1 MQRYIDQFIHYIQ
14 FVRQYSLHTVR
25 NYKSDLIAFKSF
37 LEDIGWR
44 KTMGQ
49 LGKLDL
55 LRYLFHLYSKNDS
68 SSVAR
73 KLSSIRSF
81 MAYLHR
87 EGIVK
92 ANLSKAIETP
102 KQKKYLPKLLTVNE
116 MRQLLDGIK
125 ISSNLDLR
133 DRAILELMYGTGIRV
148 SELVS
153 LNVGDV
159 DIREGWMKVLGKGRK
174 ERIVPVTTVAL
185 KLLSDYLLTR
195 QHVVVVEEKPPL
207 FLNFRN
213 QRLTSRSVARI
224 LDKWVRKTAIYT
236 KISPHSLR
244 HSFATHILE
253 SGCDLRT
260 IQELLGHKSL
270 STTQKYT
277 QVTLDLLKET
287 YQKSH
292 PRA

>member
-1 MQRYIDQFIHYIQ
+1 MDH
-14 FVRQYSLHTVR
+14 
-25 NYKSDLIAFKSF
+25 
-37 LEDIGWR
+37 
-44 KTMGQ
+44 
-49 LGKLDL
+49 LGKLE
-55 LRYLFHLYSKNDS
+55 LRSYLSHLYSKNDS

-244 HSFATHILE
+244 HSFATHIL
-253 SGCDLRT
+253 
-260 IQELLGHKSL
+260 
-270 STTQKYT
+270 
-277 QVTLDLLKET
+277 
-287 YQKSH
+287 
-292 PRA
+292 